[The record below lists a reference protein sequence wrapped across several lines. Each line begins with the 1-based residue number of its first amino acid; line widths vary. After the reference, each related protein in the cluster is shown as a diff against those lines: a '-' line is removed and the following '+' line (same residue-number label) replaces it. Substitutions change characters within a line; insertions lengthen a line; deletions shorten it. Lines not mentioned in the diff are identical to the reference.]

1 MAKRMLSLYMLIICC
16 FMALMLRI
24 AYINFSGYYSA
35 AQTQTKRTL
44 IIGSTRGK
52 IYDRN
57 MNPLVDRE
65 SDMIAAVTP
74 IVGSFEFLKGYS
86 EFYKVQEKIEKGYP
100 FTVKVNEK
108 IDNEFIRT
116 FSVPVR
122 YSGENIATHLIG
134 YVDSSGKNGVTGIEK
149 TYDALLKKYSGTLSV
164 TFEADAKGRVLL
176 GMDKYINDNSFN
188 SKGGVVLTLDEDI
201 QRIVEQ
207 ELEKSTIKSGCAV
220 VMHVNS
226 GEIYALASVPDFDPE
241 NIADYMSVENSP
253 FINKALRSYSAG
265 SVFKP
270 ILSAA
275 ALENGYDG
283 SEEYECTGSI
293 AVGDRTFN
301 CYNNKAH
308 GKVNLEA
315 ALQNS
320 CNTYFINLIQNIDV
334 DYLLKLCEDMGV
346 GASDEIADGI
356 STDTGKLPERDSLDL
371 YGNLA
376 NFAFGQGELMMTP
389 IQMAKAYHV
398 LATGKYIAPTV
409 IYGFSD
415 SYGSVTEKG
424 TGTPV
429 PVLSQKTVMSLRSML
444 LSVTQEGNG
453 QNAHSDIVGLAGKTG
468 TAQSGIYKNGKEICR
483 TWFAGFYPANN
494 PHYIVVVMNEDGEG
508 GSTDC
513 APVFRRICE
522 RIIHDP

>member
-1 MAKRMLSLYMLIICC
+1 MAKRMLSLYMLIIVC

-24 AYINFSGYYSA
+24 GYINFSDYYSA
-35 AQTQTKRTL
+35 SNTQTKRTL
-44 IIGSTRGK
+44 TIGTSRGK

-57 MNPLVDRE
+57 MSPLVDRE
-65 SDMIAAVTP
+65 SELIAAVTP
-74 IVGSFEFLKGYS
+74 VVGSYEFLKSYS
-86 EFYKVQEKIEKGYP
+86 DFSSMKEKIEKGYP
-100 FTVKVNEK
+100 FTVRVSKK
-108 IDNEFIRT
+108 IENEFIRT

-122 YSGENIATHLIG
+122 YSGEMLATHLIG
-134 YVDSSGKNGVTGIEK
+134 YVDSKGTNGVTGIERV
-149 TYDALLKKYSGTLSV
+149 YDSTLKKYSGSLSV

-176 GMDKYINDNSFN
+176 GMDKYINDNGFN
-188 SKGGVVLTLDEDI
+188 SKGGVVLTLDESI
-201 QRIVEQ
+201 QRIAEQ
-207 ELEKSTIKSGCAV
+207 ELENSTIESGCAV

-226 GEIYALASVPDFDPE
+226 GEIYALASVPDFDPD
-241 NIADYMSVENSP
+241 NIAEYLSVENSP
-253 FINKALRSYSAG
+253 FVNKALRSYSVG

-275 ALENGYDG
+275 ALENGYDA
-283 SEEYECTGSI
+283 SEEYECQGSI
-293 AVGDRTFN
+293 TVGDRTFN

-308 GKVNLEA
+308 GKINMKA

-320 CNTYFINLIQNIDV
+320 CNTYFINLIQSIDV
-334 DYLLKLCEDMGV
+334 DYLLKLCDDMGMGV
-346 GASDEIADGI
+346 SDTIADGI
-356 STDTGKLPERDSLDL
+356 STDTGSLPGKNSLGL

-409 IYGFSD
+409 VYGFAD
-415 SYGSVTEKG
+415 EYGSVTEKG
-424 TGTPV
+424 TGIPL
-429 PVLSQKTVMSLRSML
+429 PVLSQETVITLREML
-444 LSVTQEGNG
+444 LSVTEEGNG
-453 QNAHSDIVGLAGKTG
+453 SKAHSDLVALAGKTG
-468 TAQSGIYKNGKEICR
+468 TAQSGIYKDGKEICR

-494 PHYIVVVMNEDGEG
+494 PHYVVIVMNEDGEG

-522 RIIHDP
+522 RIVHDP